1 MNTYPKMQ
9 EELEQMKQHFMLL
22 ETDEQRIAFKTKM
35 NAFVQGKTEEEKN
48 QLTRVFIEGAQQ
60 ACASADKVFNEALR
74 AYLDNI
80 YDTVSWSY
88 IAKKYFNK
96 SRSWLC
102 QRLNGIR
109 VGNKEAQFTENERK
123 ILVAA
128 LQDIGINMQKTALVI
143 EHL

>member
-1 MNTYPKMQ
+1 MNTYSKIQ
-9 EELEQMKQHFMLL
+9 EELEQMKQQFMLL
-22 ETDEQRIAFKTKM
+22 ETDEQRIAFKAKM
-35 NAFVQGKTEEEKN
+35 NAFVQGKTEEEKK
-48 QLTRVFIEGAQQ
+48 QLSRAFIEGAHQ

-74 AYLDNI
+74 AYLNDI

-128 LQDIGINMQKTALVI
+128 LQDIGINIQKTAQVI

>member
-1 MNTYPKMQ
+1 MGTNGKMKA
-9 EELEQMKQHFMLL
+9 ELEQMKEKFMLL
-22 ETDEQRIAFKTKM
+22 ETDEERLAFKEKM
-35 NAFVQGKTEEEKN
+35 KAFVDNKTNEEREE
-48 QLTRVFIEGAQQ
+48 LSRAFIEGARQ
-60 ACASADKVFNEALR
+60 ACISADKVFNEALR
-74 AYLDNI
+74 TYLNNI

-109 VGNKEAQFTENERK
+109 VGKKEAQFTEAERK
-123 ILVAA
+123 ILISA
-128 LQDIGINMQKTALVI
+128 LQDISKDIQNTALVI